1 MGPTPCRRRLGLF
14 GGTFNPIHLGH
25 LHAARIVCRRFALD
39 RILFIPSSL
48 PPHKETRAMASSEHR
63 FNMVNFA
70 LADDPCFVASPIE
83 IEAPGTSYSII
94 TLSRIRDIY
103 PQADIFF
110 ILGIDAFLEIETW
123 KEYDKVLES
132 CAFIVI
138 SRPGYRLEGA
148 LTLLD
153 GRLRSRLMEVD
164 ETHSPGDLAYH
175 AAAIFLAPIDALD
188 VSSTEI
194 RRRLMDGESVEGMV
208 AEPVIEYIKE
218 HGLYRKE
225 ND

>member
-1 MGPTPCRRRLGLF
+1 M
-14 GGTFNPIHLGH
+14 
-25 LHAARIVCRRFALD
+25 V
-39 RILFIPSSL
+39 
-48 PPHKETRAMASSEHR
+48 SSEHR

-70 LADDPCFVASPIE
+70 LANDPCFVASPIE
-83 IEAPGTSYSII
+83 IEALGTSYSII

-153 GRLRSRLMEVD
+153 GRLRGRLMEVD

-194 RRRLMDGESVEGMV
+194 RRRLMDDESVEGMV
-208 AEPVIEYIKE
+208 SEPVIEYIKE